1 MPAHISI
8 EEAQQE
14 RSAKP
19 TRDSPFERVAHLA
32 SRPLSRLRLHLRL
45 RHGQDR
51 ALDFGLDPGILI
63 NGHMIN
69 ADVAAEIDVRQ
80 LAAITG
86 IGRDGRAAVTGAP
99 QPRAIVSSPCRRER
113 VLPERRC

>member
-8 EEAQQE
+8 DGGPTGA
-14 RSAKP
+14 SAKP
-19 TRDSPFERVAHLA
+19 TGDCPFERVTHLA

-51 ALDFGLDPGILI
+51 ALDFGLDLGILV
-63 NGHMIN
+63 NGHMID

-80 LAAITG
+80 LAAIAG
-86 IGRDGRAAVTGAP
+86 IGGYGRAPA
-99 QPRAIVSSPCRRER
+99 R
-113 VLPERRC
+113 